1 MHINTSYLREKM
13 GINKEAKEY
22 KILFSIPI
30 HEKPEVVIDQVM
42 NIKRFNADCCIVF
55 HVSNGFCFDSDYISE
70 EEFLKCL
77 ADMDDV
83 LVNPNRLRSGYE
95 DIIQCHIS
103 NYRYA
108 IGQIQFKYIMFA
120 ASNELFFRQGL
131 IEDIERF
138 DCGPSRRSVVNEQS
152 TWIQEKRALQD
163 EDLIHYLSK
172 NNIDRIYSGQFEGSF
187 MRKDMMEQICNEIDS
202 FYDYREMHIR
212 YAREEFYF
220 HTLIAALYRDAVI
233 RDDNT
238 TYMDWKNDL
247 RVSVADVINLHHNPE
262 GKYSIKRVP
271 RLINDEVRSFIRE
284 YIGGYSV
291 KNDKYFTN
299 LGKVHATSSDYI
311 MYKKNQMKCSV
322 YSKWL
327 SNVLEGKSISEY
339 LIQNG
344 YTNVSLYGFGEIGQ
358 RLYHELRKCKDITIE
373 AIIDKT
379 NSNDGIEVE
388 VKPPFPILSNTKLII
403 QTVLMDDGLMKTLK
417 EKYAT
422 PCMDVYDLVSVVS
435 EGCDNSAG

>member
-1 MHINTSYLREKM
+1 MS
-13 GINKEAKEY
+13 INKEKEY

-42 NIKRFNADCCIVF
+42 NIKRFNEDCCVVF
-55 HVSNGFCFDSDYISE
+55 HVSRGFCFDSDYVSE
-70 EEFLKCL
+70 ERFLKCL

-103 NYRYA
+103 NFRYA
-108 IGQIQFKYIMFA
+108 SGQIRFKYIMFA

-131 IEDIERF
+131 LEDIERF

-152 TWIQEKRALQD
+152 AWIQEKRALQD
-163 EDLIHYLSK
+163 EEFNNYLSE

-187 MRKDMMEQICNEIDS
+187 MRREMMEQISNAIES
-202 FYDYREMHIR
+202 FYDYQKMSVR

-220 HTLIAALYRDAVI
+220 HTLIAALYPNAII

-238 TYMDWKNDL
+238 TYMDWGNDL
-247 RVSVADVINLHHNPE
+247 RISVADIINLIHSHE
-262 GKYSIKRVP
+262 EKYSVKRVP
-271 RLINDEVRSFIRE
+271 RLINDEVRAFIRE
-284 YIGGYSV
+284 YIGKYSFE
-291 KNDKYFTN
+291 NNMYFQDA
-299 LGKVHATSSDYI
+299 GKVVSASSDYI
-311 MYKKNQMKCSV
+311 MYKKMQMKCLV

-327 SNVLEGKSISEY
+327 SNVLEGRSISDY
-339 LIQNG
+339 LIHNG

-358 RLYHELRKCKDITIE
+358 RLYYEIRKCKDITIE

-388 VKPPFPILSNTKLII
+388 VKPPFPNLFNTDFMIS
-403 QTVLMDDGLMKTLK
+403 TVIMDDDLMMVLK
-417 EKYAT
+417 EKYGK
-422 PCMDVYDLVSVVS
+422 PCMNIYDLVTAVCVC
-435 EGCDNSAG
+435 EM